1 MPVCVNFNYR
11 RVASGIST
19 GPSAMA
25 CTSDYGT
32 QLSVQ
37 DGGGLAPQP
46 FTALHVLRPTGGQS
60 TPSGRNI
67 DAEPQVGSLPAGWPH
82 LAKGVIVPG
91 AAGDAGCGIYALFG
105 QIP

>member
-11 RVASGIST
+11 RVASGSGT

-37 DGGGLAPQP
+37 DGGGVAPQP
-46 FTALHVLRPTGGQS
+46 FTAVQILRPAGGQ
-60 TPSGRNI
+60 TTTTGRNI
-67 DAEPQVGSLPAGWPH
+67 DAKPQVGSLPAGWPH

-91 AAGDAGCGIYALFG
+91 VSPFGGIYALFG